1 MLKGLYLRKA
11 LVAICAATALGCSA
25 DGAQSD
31 KVQVESNTASK
42 VDYTPKPYVQIEHP
56 EWSRDAVLYQLN
68 TRQFT
73 QEGTFEA
80 AQQQLPRLAEL
91 GVDIIWLMPIHP
103 IGEAE
108 RKGTLGSPY
117 AVKDYRAVNPDYGSV
132 DDLRAF
138 VAEAHSLGLHVILD
152 WVANHSAWDNH
163 LVEDHPEW
171 YARDESGNLQPTPWV
186 DWADIIDLDYSQ
198 KELREYMGGAMRYWV
213 EDVGIDGF
221 RADMAGMVP
230 LDFWE
235 DVRADL
241 EKVKP
246 VFMLAEYDQR
256 DVLAKA
262 FDASYSWAWKN
273 TVQSVTLQGD
283 DASSFM
289 WYYFENEGIW
299 PRDGYRL
306 LYTSNHDQNSW
317 DEAAP
322 VLYGDAYR
330 NVVVMSFVSEG
341 IPMIYNG
348 QEAYNEKML
357 EFFERDPIEWRE
369 HEISDL
375 FKRLI
380 SLKKENTAL
389 HNGAAGARMIAISH
403 DNPKQIFAFRRGDKN
418 SNIISVFNMSS
429 EAAVVS
435 LTDESISGTF
445 TDVFSGEEVEISSD
459 TSWEMAAWSH
469 KILVKN

>member
-1 MLKGLYLRKA
+1 MKCFSIVFALAA
-11 LVAICAATALGCSA
+11 LVSCAAEETSASLEGTEANLG
-25 DGAQSD
+25 
-31 KVQVESNTASK
+31 EK
-42 VDYTPKPYVQIEHP
+42 VDYSPEPYVQIEHP
-56 EWSRDAVLYQLN
+56 EWSKDAVLYQLN

-73 QEGTFEA
+73 QEGTFKA

-103 IGEAE
+103 IGEKE
-108 RKGTLGSPY
+108 RKGELGSPY
-117 AVKDYRAVNPDYGSV
+117 AVKDYRAVNPDYGTV
-132 DDLRAF
+132 EDLKAF

-171 YARDESGNLQPTPWV
+171 YERDENGNLKPTPWV
-186 DWADIIDLDYSQ
+186 DWGDIIDLDYSQ
-198 KELREYMGGAMRYWV
+198 KGLREYMGGAMRYWV
-213 EDVGIDGF
+213 EEVGIDGF
-221 RADMAGMVP
+221 RADMAGLVP

-241 EKVKP
+241 EQVKP

-273 TVQSVTLQGD
+273 TLQSVALHGS
-283 DASSFM
+283 DASSFVG
-289 WYYFENEGIW
+289 YYFENEGVW

-306 LYTSNHDQNSW
+306 LYSSNHDQNSW

-369 HEISDL
+369 HEIAGL

-389 HNGAAGARMIAISH
+389 HNGAAGARMIAVQH

-418 SNIISVFNMSS
+418 SSVVSVFNMSS
-429 EAAVVS
+429 EVAVVN
-435 LTDESISGTF
+435 LTDENLAGDF
-445 TDVFSGEEVEISSD
+445 VDAFSGEVVEISSN
-459 TSWEMAAWSH
+459 TEWQMKPWSH
-469 KILVKN
+469 RILVKK